1 MMSDVRRSAVSLL
14 PRSYQKSLYEST
26 PPSALPGYPALGCP
40 FSGSNRSRFRRSFSL
55 ASNSA
60 ASDGD
65 KTSLP
70 LSAVGRCSGVI
81 VANVNV
87 PWRSGLPSAVRAGV
101 HLADW
106 PDAEGTTTV
115 AAKALTRATRQG
127 TRIANP
133 PQITVSMARVTVA
146 DLSVVSQRLAVGCR
160 GTATRSVPSVRC
172 PRIARILA
180 HTFGVDVDTNVV
192 HRVLA

>member
-1 MMSDVRRSAVSLL
+1 MAAENGMRPSGGSMMSDVRRSAVSWL

-87 PWRSGLPSAVRAGV
+87 PWRSGLPSAVRGV
-101 HLADW
+101 
-106 PDAEGTTTV
+106 
-115 AAKALTRATRQG
+115 
-127 TRIANP
+127 
-133 PQITVSMARVTVA
+133 ARREPCS
-146 DLSVVSQRLAVGCR
+146 L
-160 GTATRSVPSVRC
+160 
-172 PRIARILA
+172 
-180 HTFGVDVDTNVV
+180 
-192 HRVLA
+192 